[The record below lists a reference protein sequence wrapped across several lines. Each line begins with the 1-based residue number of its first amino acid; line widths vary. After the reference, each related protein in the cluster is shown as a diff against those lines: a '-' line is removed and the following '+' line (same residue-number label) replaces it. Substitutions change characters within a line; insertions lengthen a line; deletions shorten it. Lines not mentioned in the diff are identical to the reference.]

1 MKRTPL
7 AAAAVLLAVATTACT
22 GGGAPAQAPASSS
35 GSPAASQAG
44 NDGGVPASRLDAIGD
59 AGVLKVCTTGDYR
72 PFTYKDPKTGKYS
85 GLDVDMARD
94 LAKRL
99 GVKAEFVDTTWKD
112 LMPDFLASCD
122 IAVGGVSISLE
133 RAGQAAFSTATLDEG
148 KTPITRCENVKKYDT
163 IAEINQP
170 GVRSI
175 TPIGGTNQKFAEEHY
190 PRGKIIEFTDNNTI
204 FDQIID
210 GKADVMTTDASETR
224 WVANEHPELCAV
236 HPDKPFNYS
245 QKAYLLPRGDIAFKE
260 YVDAWLNIADHDGTT
275 AKAEKPWFG

>member
-7 AAAAVLLAVATTACT
+7 AAAAILLALATTACT
-22 GGGAPAQAPASSS
+22 GSGAPAQGSASSS
-35 GSPAASQAG
+35 GSSQTA
-44 NDGGVPASRLDAIGD
+44 NDGGAPASRLDAIAD

-72 PFTYKDPKTGKYS
+72 PFTYKDPTTGKYS

-99 GVKAEFVDTTWKD
+99 NVKAEFVDTTWKD

-122 IAVGGVSISLE
+122 LAVGGVSISLE
-133 RAGQAAFSTATLDEG
+133 RAQQAAFSTATLDEG

-190 PRGKIIEFTDNNTI
+190 PRGKIIEFKDNNTI

-236 HPDKPFNYS
+236 HPDQPFNYS
-245 QKAYLLPRGDIAFKE
+245 QKAYLLPRGDTAFKE
-260 YVDAWLNIADHDGTT
+260 YVDAWLNIAGHDGTT
-275 AKAEKPWFG
+275 AAAQKPWFG